1 MKKHI
6 LFLGL
11 AVVFALSLC
20 CGFAEAAETR
30 ASITLSLFP
39 ISVSKGSPSSGEI
52 KITYD
57 VRASQRADEVGISS
71 IKIYTSDDI
80 YVTTITGSA
89 ANGLIAANTV
99 RHNSMY
105 TYKGTS
111 GFSYYAV
118 VTVFATVGSD
128 SDSRVVQTDVV
139 KAP

>member
-1 MKKHI
+1 MKKRI

-11 AVVFALSLC
+11 AMTFALSLC
-20 CGFAEAAETR
+20 CIAGAAETR
-30 ASITLSLFP
+30 ASTTLGLYSA
-39 ISVSKGSPSSGEI
+39 SSSKGSNAGEI
-52 KITYD
+52 KITYN
-57 VRASQRADEVGISS
+57 VQTSKRANEVGVSS

-80 YVTTITGSA
+80 YVTTITGSTS
-89 ANGLIAANTV
+89 NGLIATNTM

-111 GFSYYAV
+111 GISYYAV

-128 SDSRVVQTDVV
+128 TDSRVVETATV